1 MHPII
6 QTEIMNARTAERHRR
21 ADQARLAQA
30 AKQGRRAIR
39 QHGASRVLRRLRLR
53 LRPVPVPAGDLI
65 ARREGQAGD
74 GLTTYPA

>member
-6 QTEIMNARTAERHRR
+6 QTEIMNTRTAERHRK

-39 QHGASRVLRRLRLR
+39 QHGTSRVLRRLR
-53 LRPVPVPAGDLI
+53 LRPVPVPAGDL
-65 ARREGQAGD
+65 R
-74 GLTTYPA
+74 